1 MRPNRDRRVPNRQP
15 VRLVLVR
22 HARAGHKR
30 AWTGPDDV
38 RPLDRVGERHA
49 IALAALLK
57 DVPATLLLSSPT
69 RRCLQTLA
77 PLASALDRTIETTD
91 ALGPLAAPDGV
102 VAMLDDPAYDGAI
115 ICTHGEVMR
124 PVLDV
129 LLTRGLRDLDGLAN
143 RRRLLT
149 KGSAWDITT
158 TEGGRVAGFR
168 HLDPTR

>member
-1 MRPNRDRRVPNRQP
+1 MPAAT

-22 HARAGHKR
+22 HARAGHNR
-30 AWTGPDDV
+30 AWTGPDDA

-49 IALAALLK
+49 IALAGLLQ
-57 DVPATLLLSSPT
+57 DMPATTLLSSPT

-77 PLASALDRTIETTD
+77 PLASTLDGTIETTD
-91 ALGPLAAPDGV
+91 VLGPLATPDGV

-115 ICTHGEVMR
+115 VCTHGEVMR

-129 LLTRGLRDLDGLAN
+129 LSTRGLGDLGDLGTGLD

-158 TEGGRVAGFR
+158 AEGGRIISFR